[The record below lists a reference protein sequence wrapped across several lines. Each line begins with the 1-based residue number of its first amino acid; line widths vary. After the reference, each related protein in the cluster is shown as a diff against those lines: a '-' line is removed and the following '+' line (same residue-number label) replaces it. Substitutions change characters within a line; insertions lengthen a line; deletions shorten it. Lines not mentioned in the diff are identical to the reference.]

1 MQRFET
7 RFTGKITSINVSGI
21 QRTDCR
27 NVMQQPEIMS
37 LMCLHQPSTILQRS
51 NLNHTYHKATG
62 YNINQALISVWL
74 LVRSFLAFHK
84 PTATVYLKEGNKRLG
99 LFADIACHDNLIIL
113 CNILVIISK
122 EEIKFHLEAKPT
134 AIKQVKF

>member
-62 YNINQALISVWL
+62 YNSNQASDFHVASCWIIFSFSEANSNCL
-74 LVRSFLAFHK
+74 L
-84 PTATVYLKEGNKRLG
+84 
-99 LFADIACHDNLIIL
+99 
-113 CNILVIISK
+113 
-122 EEIKFHLEAKPT
+122 
-134 AIKQVKF
+134 